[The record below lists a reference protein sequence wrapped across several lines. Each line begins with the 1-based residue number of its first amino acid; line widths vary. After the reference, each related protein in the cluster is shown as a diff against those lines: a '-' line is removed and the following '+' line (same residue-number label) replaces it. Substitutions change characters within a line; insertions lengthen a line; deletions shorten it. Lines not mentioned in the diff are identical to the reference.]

1 MEHIDFEIITSSDY
15 CESIFDGTHD
25 SPKYHDDGFP
35 LVTSKCI
42 LNNRIDSSI
51 ASLISKPDYDLINK
65 RSKVEQFDILIS
77 MIGVNAGIVGFINNK
92 PNYAIKNVGVFRC
105 KNELDSK
112 YLFYLL
118 QSEYGKSCLK
128 SSLAGSAQPYIT
140 LDKLRTL
147 ELLIPTQRGYQQH
160 IVNTIG
166 SVDDLIENY
175 QERIYKIADILSKSL
190 ERYPNKTTIDYYQP
204 FLIKSGIDTFDNE
217 KEYLDTSS
225 VEGINSISGGE
236 IITYGQRPSRA
247 NMQPIPDSVWFAKM
261 KGSYKNIVIGK
272 SDIDII
278 ENNILSTGFQG
289 IKVSKRLPLSLL
301 TAFIISK
308 NFNSQRDLNSVGTTM
323 AGINNETFMK
333 INVPLLSESEIIDFD
348 NKNKSLVDELS
359 ILRRKINSLKQ
370 IKSLLLSKYF

>member
-1 MEHIDFEIITSSDY
+1 M
-15 CESIFDGTHD
+15 
-25 SPKYHDDGFP
+25 
-35 LVTSKCI
+35 
-42 LNNRIDSSI
+42 
-51 ASLISKPDYDLINK
+51 
-65 RSKVEQFDILIS
+65 
-77 MIGVNAGIVGFINNK
+77 
-92 PNYAIKNVGVFRC
+92 
-105 KNELDSK
+105 
-112 YLFYLL
+112 
-118 QSEYGKSCLK
+118 
-128 SSLAGSAQPYIT
+128 
-140 LDKLRTL
+140 
-147 ELLIPTQRGYQQH
+147 
-160 IVNTIG
+160 
-166 SVDDLIENY
+166 IENY